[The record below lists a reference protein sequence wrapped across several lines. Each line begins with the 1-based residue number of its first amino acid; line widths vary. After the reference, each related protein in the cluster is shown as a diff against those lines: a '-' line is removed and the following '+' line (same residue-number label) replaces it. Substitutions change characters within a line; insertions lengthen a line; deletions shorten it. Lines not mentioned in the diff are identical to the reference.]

1 MRTFRFL
8 LLSLLALTGSL
19 TSSPAYSLSRGAAN
33 TPALSAT
40 PESMAFADFPVGVSS
55 SPSPVEFTNTSD
67 LQISIAAVSIVGMH
81 SADFRIDSEDCQNSV
96 LAPGNTCSV
105 AVVFEPTSPGV
116 RRGQLQLDGTPLGLR
131 ARVPLA
137 GSSDVTFF
145 DGFEL
150 AEPIPN
156 SAPTADAGEDAD
168 TGNGIATALDGSG
181 SFDPDGQPLI
191 HLWQLQGPAGSS
203 AALDNTGFASPSFTP
218 DVVGDYLAT
227 LRVSDRTFVS
237 APDTVAVRALPRLTV
252 GSRVLPTFFTDDL
265 AISLEAAAGAG
276 GVEISIANPAPSPV
290 SAPAAIAV
298 PQGDNSAAVPLESA
312 ALAGSTTIGASAPDY
327 WPDQGLVTVQ
337 PRGMTFEVDP
347 LVRIGGSNP
356 GAIVLDLPAPTGGI
370 SVALASDLPGLVD
383 LAPASVPIAA
393 GETRAPITIS
403 GEGAGPASLSAT
415 ATGYADAE
423 ATVAGTTTTVDL
435 AIIPTLVV
443 DDEIALAVSL
453 SEPAPA
459 GGVALE
465 LQSSDPTVLAVDASV
480 FVAAGASA
488 PDPAPLARA
497 LAAGTARVSV
507 RATGYAPDFGDAE
520 VLDFSLTFSP
530 DPVAVPAGWT
540 EPVTI
545 SLAQPAPA
553 GGRTIELSSSD
564 ESLFT
569 VPASVFVAEGDTVA
583 GFEVAG
589 IAQGAGTLTAG
600 GVFDLAVTVDPPP
613 AVSIDPLAIETF
625 SAGVL
630 TVRLARPARAGGV
643 EISLVSDAPAVLD
656 PPATASMAEG
666 LFHVDVPVQSTA
678 ATGGATISA
687 SAIDYS
693 NGSGSAIGSPRT
705 MGFEIDPLVAI
716 GNTNPAEVLL
726 DRPAPAGGVNVG
738 LSSSD
743 PSLVSVDPAGVFIA
757 EGDTAAAFSV
767 TGESGG
773 SAVIT
778 ATATGFADADVLVG
792 STSDTVSVGEIPRMT
807 PGKSV
812 SLPISLSE
820 PAPPGGTTIL
830 LESMDPSVATV
841 NVSVFIAE
849 GNSTPPTNPQVTGI
863 AVGSTVITARAED
876 FAPDSRTATVSP
888 FTVSLSQDPLQV
900 FEGWVRPITVTLSD
914 SAPPGGLELT
924 LVSADESVFTT
935 DPTVLVAAGQTTA
948 GFEISGIAPGASTLS
963 VSGTDVESA
972 VFDVNVDPTPD
983 ISINSVAVGEHLQTS
998 QSVRLS
1004 VSPPGDTE
1012 ITLTVADG
1020 STALIS
1026 ADPAAVG
1033 STSITFRGVD
1043 NTSSRTFYVQGIAQG
1058 STTITASAAGYNDA
1072 VRSLDVT
1079 PSGFHLVSSD
1089 FGTTT
1094 FSGNSTIDVR
1104 LYRLRTSDAIRLE
1117 QQELRPGFGPV
1128 DVAVTSSDPAVG
1140 AITASPL
1147 SFQPNGGSRL
1157 TTGFDPATA
1166 GMTTVAITHPDGFAI
1181 ASNSR
1186 TQLTA
1191 TVDAPNIS
1199 IGNVAVG
1206 EHLQTSHA
1214 VSLSVSPPGDT
1225 EITLT
1230 VADGSTALISADPAA
1245 VGSTSITFSGVDNTS
1260 SRTFYV
1266 QGIAQGSTTIT
1277 ASAAGYNDAVR
1288 SLDVTPSGF
1297 HLVSSDFGTT
1307 TFSGNSTIDVRLY
1320 RLRTSDTIRLE
1331 QHELRPGFGPV
1342 EVAVTSSDPAVGAIT
1357 ASPLSFQPNGGS
1369 RLTTGFDPAT
1379 AGVTTVAITHPDGFA
1394 IASNSRTQLT
1404 ATVTE

>member
-1 MRTFRFL
+1 M
-8 LLSLLALTGSL
+8 
-19 TSSPAYSLSRGAAN
+19 
-33 TPALSAT
+33 
-40 PESMAFADFPVGVSS
+40 
-55 SPSPVEFTNTSD
+55 
-67 LQISIAAVSIVGMH
+67 
-81 SADFRIDSEDCQNSV
+81 
-96 LAPGNTCSV
+96 
-105 AVVFEPTSPGV
+105 
-116 RRGQLQLDGTPLGLR
+116 
-131 ARVPLA
+131 
-137 GSSDVTFF
+137 
-145 DGFEL
+145 
-150 AEPIPN
+150 
-156 SAPTADAGEDAD
+156 
-168 TGNGIATALDGSG
+168 
-181 SFDPDGQPLI
+181 
-191 HLWQLQGPAGSS
+191 
-203 AALDNTGFASPSFTP
+203 
-218 DVVGDYLAT
+218 
-227 LRVSDRTFVS
+227 
-237 APDTVAVRALPRLTV
+237 
-252 GSRVLPTFFTDDL
+252 
-265 AISLEAAAGAG
+265 
-276 GVEISIANPAPSPV
+276 
-290 SAPAAIAV
+290 
-298 PQGDNSAAVPLESA
+298 
-312 ALAGSTTIGASAPDY
+312 
-327 WPDQGLVTVQ
+327 
-337 PRGMTFEVDP
+337 
-347 LVRIGGSNP
+347 
-356 GAIVLDLPAPTGGI
+356 
-370 SVALASDLPGLVD
+370 
-383 LAPASVPIAA
+383 
-393 GETRAPITIS
+393 
-403 GEGAGPASLSAT
+403 
-415 ATGYADAE
+415 
-423 ATVAGTTTTVDL
+423 
-435 AIIPTLVV
+435 
-443 DDEIALAVSL
+443 
-453 SEPAPA
+453 
-459 GGVALE
+459 
-465 LQSSDPTVLAVDASV
+465 
-480 FVAAGASA
+480 
-488 PDPAPLARA
+488 
-497 LAAGTARVSV
+497 
-507 RATGYAPDFGDAE
+507 
-520 VLDFSLTFSP
+520 
-530 DPVAVPAGWT
+530 
-540 EPVTI
+540 
-545 SLAQPAPA
+545 
-553 GGRTIELSSSD
+553 
-564 ESLFT
+564 
-569 VPASVFVAEGDTVA
+569 
-583 GFEVAG
+583 
-589 IAQGAGTLTAG
+589 
-600 GVFDLAVTVDPPP
+600 
-613 AVSIDPLAIETF
+613 
-625 SAGVL
+625 
-630 TVRLARPARAGGV
+630 
-643 EISLVSDAPAVLD
+643 
-656 PPATASMAEG
+656 
-666 LFHVDVPVQSTA
+666 
-678 ATGGATISA
+678 
-687 SAIDYS
+687 
-693 NGSGSAIGSPRT
+693 
-705 MGFEIDPLVAI
+705 
-716 GNTNPAEVLL
+716 
-726 DRPAPAGGVNVG
+726 NVG

-1033 STSITFRGVD
+1033 STSITFSGVD

-1147 SFQPNGGSRL
+1147 TFQPNGGSRL

-1186 TQLTA
+1186 T
-1191 TVDAPNIS
+1191 
-1199 IGNVAVG
+1199 
-1206 EHLQTSHA
+1206 E
-1214 VSLSVSPPGDT
+1214 
-1225 EITLT
+1225 
-1230 VADGSTALISADPAA
+1230 
-1245 VGSTSITFSGVDNTS
+1245 
-1260 SRTFYV
+1260 
-1266 QGIAQGSTTIT
+1266 
-1277 ASAAGYNDAVR
+1277 
-1288 SLDVTPSGF
+1288 
-1297 HLVSSDFGTT
+1297 
-1307 TFSGNSTIDVRLY
+1307 
-1320 RLRTSDTIRLE
+1320 
-1331 QHELRPGFGPV
+1331 
-1342 EVAVTSSDPAVGAIT
+1342 
-1357 ASPLSFQPNGGS
+1357 
-1369 RLTTGFDPAT
+1369 
-1379 AGVTTVAITHPDGFA
+1379 
-1394 IASNSRTQLT
+1394 LT

>member
-569 VPASVFVAEGDTVA
+569 VPASVFVAEGDNVA

-589 IAQGAGTLTAG
+589 IAQGRHAYRRRRVRPGRHGGSTAG
-600 GVFDLAVTVDPPP
+600 RKHRPACDRDVLGRRADGSSGAAGQGRRRRNLARQRC
-613 AVSIDPLAIETF
+613 AGGAR
-625 SAGVL
+625 SAGHGQHGRGSFPRGRAGAVDGRHRRRHDQRQRDRL
-630 TVRLARPARAGGV
+630 QQRLRQRDRLAAHDGLRDRSAGGHRQHQSGRSTAGPARAGRRR
-643 EISLVSDAPAVLD
+643 
-656 PPATASMAEG
+656 
-666 LFHVDVPVQSTA
+666 Q
-678 ATGGATISA
+678 
-687 SAIDYS
+687 
-693 NGSGSAIGSPRT
+693 R
-705 MGFEIDPLVAI
+705 
-716 GNTNPAEVLL
+716 
-726 DRPAPAGGVNVG
+726 
-738 LSSSD
+738 
-743 PSLVSVDPAGVFIA
+743 
-757 EGDTAAAFSV
+757 
-767 TGESGG
+767 ESGQQRPDAG
-773 SAVIT
+773 QRRPGRCVHCRRRHRGRVLGDGRIGGQCGHYRDGDRIRRRRCSGRQHQRHGERGRDSPDDAGQERQPADQPQRAGAARRHHHPARIDGPLGGHGQRLGVHRRGEFDAADQSAGDRHRGGQYGHHR
-778 ATATGFADADVLVG
+778 ARRRFRARLAHRHGFPVHGRSARIRCRSSKAG
-792 STSDTVSVGEIPRMT
+792 CAP
-807 PGKSV
+807 
-812 SLPISLSE
+812 LPSRF
-820 PAPPGGTTIL
+820 P
-830 LESMDPSVATV
+830 
-841 NVSVFIAE
+841 
-849 GNSTPPTNPQVTGI
+849 
-863 AVGSTVITARAED
+863 TAR
-876 FAPDSRTATVSP
+876 R
-888 FTVSLSQDPLQV
+888 
-900 FEGWVRPITVTLSD
+900 R
-914 SAPPGGLELT
+914 
-924 LVSADESVFTT
+924 
-935 DPTVLVAAGQTTA
+935 AAW
-948 GFEISGIAPGASTLS
+948 
-963 VSGTDVESA
+963 
-972 VFDVNVDPTPD
+972 
-983 ISINSVAVGEHLQTS
+983 
-998 QSVRLS
+998 
-1004 VSPPGDTE
+1004 
-1012 ITLTVADG
+1012 
-1020 STALIS
+1020 
-1026 ADPAAVG
+1026 
-1033 STSITFRGVD
+1033 
-1043 NTSSRTFYVQGIAQG
+1043 
-1058 STTITASAAGYNDA
+1058 
-1072 VRSLDVT
+1072 
-1079 PSGFHLVSSD
+1079 
-1089 FGTTT
+1089 
-1094 FSGNSTIDVR
+1094 
-1104 LYRLRTSDAIRLE
+1104 
-1117 QQELRPGFGPV
+1117 
-1128 DVAVTSSDPAVG
+1128 
-1140 AITASPL
+1140 
-1147 SFQPNGGSRL
+1147 
-1157 TTGFDPATA
+1157 
-1166 GMTTVAITHPDGFAI
+1166 
-1181 ASNSR
+1181 
-1186 TQLTA
+1186 
-1191 TVDAPNIS
+1191 
-1199 IGNVAVG
+1199 
-1206 EHLQTSHA
+1206 
-1214 VSLSVSPPGDT
+1214 
-1225 EITLT
+1225 
-1230 VADGSTALISADPAA
+1230 
-1245 VGSTSITFSGVDNTS
+1245 
-1260 SRTFYV
+1260 
-1266 QGIAQGSTTIT
+1266 
-1277 ASAAGYNDAVR
+1277 
-1288 SLDVTPSGF
+1288 
-1297 HLVSSDFGTT
+1297 
-1307 TFSGNSTIDVRLY
+1307 
-1320 RLRTSDTIRLE
+1320 
-1331 QHELRPGFGPV
+1331 
-1342 EVAVTSSDPAVGAIT
+1342 
-1357 ASPLSFQPNGGS
+1357 
-1369 RLTTGFDPAT
+1369 
-1379 AGVTTVAITHPDGFA
+1379 
-1394 IASNSRTQLT
+1394 
-1404 ATVTE
+1404 